1 MDRMGLERIANAMV
15 ARGKGILA
23 ADESAPTIKRRFDTI
38 GLESTEENRRT
49 WRELLITAPGGGESL
64 SGMILFD
71 ETLRQSTSDGTP
83 FPQALEAQGI
93 LPGIKVD
100 TGAKDL
106 AGHRG
111 EKVTE
116 GLDGL
121 RERLAEYVGLG
132 AKFAKWRAVITI
144 GADGRPS
151 EACIH
156 ANGHALARYAGL
168 CQEAGVVP
176 IVEPEVLMDG
186 DHTIERS
193 HEVTVRTQQ
202 VMYAEMA
209 AQGVHLPGTILKAS
223 MVVSGKDCAEQAGV
237 DEVAERTVACL
248 RDAVPASVPGVVFL
262 SGGQSAA
269 LATAHLNA
277 MNALSAELPWAL
289 SFSYGRAL
297 QDPALRAWGG
307 KGGQRRPCPGAPRGA
322 RAPQRPRL
330 PRPLHRGHGGSCLA
344 KRIRVRKDHA
354 DGVRR
359 PRRRHSSR
367 NASTSRPSPRVPS
380 CAGSPLAREPIG
392 NA

>member
-1 MDRMGLERIANAMV
+1 MDKTSLESIANAMV

-71 ETLRQSTSDGTP
+71 ETLRQSTSDGMP
-83 FPQALEAQGI
+83 FPRALEARGI

-106 AGHRG
+106 AGHPG

-121 RERLAEYVGLG
+121 RERLGEYAGLG

-151 EACIH
+151 AACIH
-156 ANGHALARYAGL
+156 ANAHALARYAAL

-186 DHTIERS
+186 DHTIERC
-193 HEVTVRTQQ
+193 HEVTVRAQQ
-202 VMYAEMA
+202 VMYAEMV
-209 AQGVHLPGTILKAS
+209 AQGVHLAGTILKPS

-248 RDAVPASVPGVVFL
+248 LDAVPAAVPGVVFL

-269 LATAHLNA
+269 LATTHLNA

-307 KGGQRRPCPGAPRGA
+307 KAANAA
-322 RAPQRPRL
+322 RAQELLAVRERL
-330 PRPLHRGHGGSCLA
+330 NALACLGRYTEA
-344 KRIRVRKDHA
+344 MEEA
-354 DGVRR
+354 
-359 PRRRHSSR
+359 
-367 NASTSRPSPRVPS
+367 A
-380 CAGSPLAREPIG
+380 
-392 NA
+392 